1 MILRN
6 KLMPLKKLIS
16 LLGSVDV
23 SKRINQWVIA
33 MPLINAGIQM
43 MGCHSWLV
51 TNGNPC
57 RNYD

>member
-1 MILRN
+1 
-6 KLMPLKKLIS
+6 
-16 LLGSVDV
+16 
-23 SKRINQWVIA
+23 

-57 RNYD
+57 RNYDLKNRALSYLIEKYRLIF

>member
-1 MILRN
+1 
-6 KLMPLKKLIS
+6 

-23 SKRINQWVIA
+23 SKRINKWVIA

-51 TNGNPC
+51 TKSKIHAGITIKKTC
-57 RNYD
+57 L